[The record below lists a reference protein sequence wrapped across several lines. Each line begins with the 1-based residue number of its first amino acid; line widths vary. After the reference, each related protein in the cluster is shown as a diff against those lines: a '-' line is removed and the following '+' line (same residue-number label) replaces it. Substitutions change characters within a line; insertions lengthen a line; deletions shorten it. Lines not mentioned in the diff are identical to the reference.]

1 MIPTF
6 VADPVLAKKAP
17 GFILDLVGKMNTK
30 TGAPVKVPY
39 WNDLSNSFV
48 LNSTGITTTDPVVT
62 DGPTISIDDYRFN
75 PLLLDNSLIQDAS
88 YDIEGAV
95 VNAIALRYQRDMS
108 KAITLGN
115 SSNIAGLTS
124 CTATVQTGTTLVVA
138 YKDFINTFAALD
150 PAYAANAVW
159 TMNNTTLAAVM
170 NIVDANQ
177 RPLFLNYTD
186 GGASGFAGSILGYS
200 VKLNQYQPNIGVA
213 AQQCHFGD
221 FSQGYYFRTLDTGI
235 MVKRLAERYAELNRV
250 GYVAFTRVGGVLVN
264 AGTPPIVAMLGK

>member
-1 MIPTF
+1 
-6 VADPVLAKKAP
+6 
-17 GFILDLVGKMNTK
+17 
-30 TGAPVKVPY
+30 
-39 WNDLSNSFV
+39 
-48 LNSTGITTTDPVVT
+48 
-62 DGPTISIDDYRFN
+62 
-75 PLLLDNSLIQDAS
+75 
-88 YDIEGAV
+88 
-95 VNAIALRYQRDMS
+95 
-108 KAITLGN
+108 
-115 SSNIAGLTS
+115 
-124 CTATVQTGTTLVVA
+124 
-138 YKDFINTFAALD
+138 
-150 PAYAANAVW
+150 
-159 TMNNTTLAAVM
+159 MNNTTLAAVM